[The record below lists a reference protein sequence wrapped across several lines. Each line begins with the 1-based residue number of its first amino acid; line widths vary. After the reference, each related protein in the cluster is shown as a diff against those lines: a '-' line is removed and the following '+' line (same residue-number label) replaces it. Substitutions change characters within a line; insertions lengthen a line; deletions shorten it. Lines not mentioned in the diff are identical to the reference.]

1 MSFWGVVFVVLVL
14 MWLFG
19 GLYAAD
25 KNGLAPLAAGALIPW
40 CRVAILGRVVLG
52 SGGR

>member
-1 MSFWGVVFVVLVL
+1 MSFWAVCWVVLML

-19 GLYAAD
+19 GLYAGDRA
-25 KNGLAPLAAGALIPW
+25 NLAPFATGTLLPW
-40 CRVAILGRVVLG
+40 CCVAILGWIVLG